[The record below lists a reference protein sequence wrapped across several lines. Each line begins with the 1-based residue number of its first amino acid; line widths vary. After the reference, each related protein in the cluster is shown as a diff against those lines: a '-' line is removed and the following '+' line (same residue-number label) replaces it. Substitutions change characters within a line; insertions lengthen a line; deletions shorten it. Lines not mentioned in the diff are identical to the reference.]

1 MKPLWQPCNPPD
13 LAAARALA
21 ATLGLPA
28 ALAPLLCRHGLSEAV
43 AAADF
48 LKPRLKTLSDPFLL
62 PDMDKAVAR
71 IFQAIDAG
79 EKIVLYGDYD
89 VDGVTSLTMLRR
101 MLAQYGNT
109 AACFLPHRVDEGYG
123 LSTDGIERCLAEH
136 APKLLIAVD
145 CGTSSAREIA
155 ALASKD
161 IDVIVLD
168 HHECSG
174 DWPVC
179 AAVVNPKRNGEF
191 GYLCSGGIVFKT
203 CHALLKT
210 RPLQDF
216 DLKSFLDLAALA
228 TFADLVPLTGENRLL
243 VRHGLARMQ
252 QSCWPGIWAL
262 MEVSGVSA
270 PLQASDIGFRL
281 GPRLNAAGRLGTAQA
296 ALDLLSTDDPERARA
311 LAAELHSQNSE
322 RQTIEKSTHQNALSL
337 VSAPDAP
344 AIVVGA
350 RGWTPGVVGIVAA
363 RLARHFH
370 RPAIVIAFD
379 ETGLGKGSGRSITG
393 LSLVKALGKCAPL
406 LEKFGGHEMAA
417 GLTIREENLPAFVTA
432 FEAVVDSLLAHDAR
446 NPRLHLDCELSLAE
460 INDQLWDA
468 QAHFEPFGMANP
480 RPTFWVRG
488 VTPGREPVV
497 MKEKHLR
504 LILQHQGTQKAA
516 VFFGGASEPLP
527 PPPWDVAFHLETNTY
542 RGETS
547 LQLQITHLRP
557 ASP

>member
-1 MKPLWQPCNPPD
+1 
-13 LAAARALA
+13 
-21 ATLGLPA
+21 
-28 ALAPLLCRHGLSEAV
+28 
-43 AAADF
+43 
-48 LKPRLKTLSDPFLL
+48 
-62 PDMDKAVAR
+62 
-71 IFQAIDAG
+71 
-79 EKIVLYGDYD
+79 
-89 VDGVTSLTMLRR
+89 
-101 MLAQYGNT
+101 
-109 AACFLPHRVDEGYG
+109 
-123 LSTDGIERCLAEH
+123 
-136 APKLLIAVD
+136 
-145 CGTSSAREIA
+145 
-155 ALASKD
+155 
-161 IDVIVLD
+161 
-168 HHECSG
+168 
-174 DWPVC
+174 
-179 AAVVNPKRNGEF
+179 
-191 GYLCSGGIVFKT
+191 
-203 CHALLKT
+203 
-210 RPLQDF
+210 
-216 DLKSFLDLAALA
+216 
-228 TFADLVPLTGENRLL
+228 
-243 VRHGLARMQ
+243 
-252 QSCWPGIWAL
+252 
-262 MEVSGVSA
+262 
-270 PLQASDIGFRL
+270 
-281 GPRLNAAGRLGTAQA
+281 
-296 ALDLLSTDDPERARA
+296 
-311 LAAELHSQNSE
+311 
-322 RQTIEKSTHQNALSL
+322 
-337 VSAPDAP
+337 
-344 AIVVGA
+344 
-350 RGWTPGVVGIVAA
+350 VVGIVAA